1 MNDVEKRKVLLFG
14 AGVIGAYLAHVLI
27 QAGNEVTILAR
38 EERAKSLSQNGL
50 VIKHH
55 LQRKTTKDPVEAV
68 TDVSGRSFDAAFV
81 VMPFHKIRQALPQ
94 IRQLDTKLLVL
105 VGNDLAPAEI
115 EEDLRKAPGIENIL
129 FGFQVS
135 GGKKETDHYVCERFG
150 GSYMD
155 IGRLHGKTDPELREW
170 TEKLFEGTSYKLN
183 WQGDMEA
190 YLICHPAAILPIGYL
205 SYICDGDL
213 RSSTKEQRRM
223 MVDASHEAFEALK
236 AKGITIYPEGD
247 DKFYENG
254 ARGKLMQVLYLIMSK
269 SRIGDLIA
277 CEHCRNA
284 VSEMEQ
290 IDAFYEDL
298 LKDYPVEKLEV
309 WNSLRGMMPSW
320 DELHRKYGN

>member
-1 MNDVEKRKVLLFG
+1 
-14 AGVIGAYLAHVLI
+14 
-27 QAGNEVTILAR
+27 
-38 EERAKSLSQNGL
+38 
-50 VIKHH
+50 
-55 LQRKTTKDPVEAV
+55 
-68 TDVSGRSFDAAFV
+68 
-81 VMPFHKIRQALPQ
+81 
-94 IRQLDTKLLVL
+94 
-105 VGNDLAPAEI
+105 
-115 EEDLRKAPGIENIL
+115 
-129 FGFQVS
+129 
-135 GGKKETDHYVCERFG
+135 
-150 GSYMD
+150 MD
-155 IGRLHGKTDPELREW
+155 IGRLHGTTDPELKAW

-183 WQGDMEA
+183 WQDDMEA

-223 MVDASHEAFEALK
+223 MADASHEAFEALK

-254 ARGKLMQVLYLIMSK
+254 ARGKLMKLLYLIMSK

-290 IDAFYEDL
+290 IDAYYEEL
-298 LKDYPVEKLEV
+298 LKDYPKEKLET
-309 WNSLRGMMPSW
+309 WNRLRGMMPSW